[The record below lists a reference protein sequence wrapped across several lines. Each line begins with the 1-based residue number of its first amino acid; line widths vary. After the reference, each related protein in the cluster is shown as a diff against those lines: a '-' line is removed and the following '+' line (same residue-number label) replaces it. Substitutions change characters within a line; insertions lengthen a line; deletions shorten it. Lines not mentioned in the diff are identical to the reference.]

1 MDEALTKIL
10 YAEDEPDIRSIAQI
24 ALEDLG
30 GFTVNYCNNGKEAI
44 DAVSVFQ
51 PQLLLLDVMMPGMDG
66 PTTLKEI
73 RKINGFEHTPAIF
86 MTAKIQPNEVT
97 QYKALGVID
106 VISKPFDPITLAET
120 IKNAWKNSH
129 G

>member
-10 YAEDEPDIRSIAQI
+10 YAEDEPDIRAIAQI

-30 GFTVNYCNNGKEAI
+30 GFTVNYCGNGKEAI
-44 DAVSVFQ
+44 AAVTSFQ

-73 RKINGFEHTPAIF
+73 RKINGFAQTPAIF
-86 MTAKIQPNEVT
+86 MTAKIQPNEVI

-106 VISKPFDPITLAET
+106 VISKPFDPITLADT